1 MKLLVAIILTALLS
15 FVGGLYLPWWSIAIA
30 AFVSV
35 LLIPLASGRA
45 FLAGFSGVFLLW
57 FLLALWIDVKNQHI
71 LSKRSLRYFPLV
83 VHRCHYSCHCI
94 YRRISGGIGSV
105 EWKLFEKEIGRA
117 SSPFL
122 FSKGEEAVL

>member
-35 LLIPLASGRA
+35 LVIPLASGRA

-71 LSKRSLRYFPLV
+71 LSGK
-83 VHRCHYSCHCI
+83 I
-94 YRRISGGIGSV
+94 A
-105 EWKLFEKEIGRA
+105 EIFHLGA
-117 SSPFL
+117 SSFAIIL
-122 FSKGEEAVL
+122 ITAFIGALVGGLGGLTGSYLRKR